1 MNAAL
6 FFEEYFETDLETL
19 WEAIATSAGL
29 AEWLMPNDFE
39 PRVGHR
45 FNFRCDGH
53 GRGRIESEVLE
64 CLPPKRLVFSWIDAD
79 EAEPMRVEIDLRPK
93 GSGTLLLL
101 RHTGPTEPSNA
112 SSLENGWPG
121 KFDQLRALL
130 ARSRSLAEGMNQ
142 HPPR

>member
-1 MNAAL
+1 MNANL
-6 FFEEYFETDLETL
+6 FFEEYFETAIEAL

-45 FNFRCDGH
+45 FNFRCEGH

-64 CLPPKRLVFSWIDAD
+64 CSPPKRLVLTWIDTD
-79 EAEPMRVEIDLRPK
+79 EGEPMRVEIDLRPQD
-93 GSGTLLLL
+93 SGTLLTL

-112 SSLENGWPG
+112 HSLENGWPR
-121 KFDQLRALL
+121 KFDQLRILL
-130 ARSRSLAEGMNQ
+130 ARSRS
-142 HPPR
+142 